1 MPGPR
6 PEVYAVLVIG
16 IVVGAGLGVA
26 RGFLLWGAASS
37 SRPLVVVAIQPSEAA
52 AEIVPRAQSLESFL
66 EARVPAD
73 FEIYIP
79 TTYAAV
85 VEAIRFQNAHVALM
99 SAWPSYLANKLAD
112 AEVVLAEVREVIID
126 EEKREEPFYFS
137 YFVVTRDSPYGAL
150 ADLQGKRACF
160 PSPIS
165 TSGYVFP
172 LGRMVELGL
181 VTKPETGGVD
191 PQTFF
196 AEVTFG
202 GGYGQCWDL
211 LKRGQVDVAVL
222 AGDVSESLY
231 REVLAGTRVIEQ
243 QGPIP
248 SHSVVFGNSLQEPL
262 RSQILAAL
270 LELGQPEQR
279 DLMRKL
285 VSAIFVRFEATTTE
299 AHLAG
304 LSQAL
309 DESGLTFTERVG

>member
-1 MPGPR
+1 MPGSR
-6 PEVYAVLVIG
+6 PQVYAALLVG
-16 IVVGAGLGVA
+16 IVVGTGLGVA
-26 RGFLLWGAASS
+26 SGFLLWGQTTTP
-37 SRPLVVVAIQPSEAA
+37 RPRVVLAIQPTEAA
-52 AEIVPRAQSLESFL
+52 AEIVARAQSLESFL

-85 VEAIRFQNAHVALM
+85 VEAIRFENADVALM

-112 AEVVLAEVREVIID
+112 AEVVLAEVREVIIE
-126 EEKREEPFYFS
+126 EEKREAPFYFS
-137 YFVVTRDSPYGAL
+137 YFVVTRDSAYDAL
-150 ADLQGKRACF
+150 ADLEAKRACF

-172 LGRMVELGL
+172 VGRMVELGL
-181 VTKPETGGVD
+181 VSRPETGEVE
-191 PQTFF
+191 PRTFF

-211 LKRGQVDVAVL
+211 LKRGQVDVAVI
-222 AGDVSESLY
+222 AGDVSETLY
-231 REVLAGTRVIEQ
+231 REVLGGTRVIEQ

-248 SHSVVFGNSLQEPL
+248 SHSVVLGKSLQEPL
-262 RSQILAAL
+262 RSQIIAAF
-270 LELGQPEQR
+270 LELGQPEHR
-279 DLMRKL
+279 ELMRKL
-285 VSAIFVRFEATTTE
+285 VSAIFVRFESATTE
-299 AHLAG
+299 GHLAG